1 VLTDDQYLELKL
13 GKIRPKK
20 IRVSYAA
27 VLEQKLPSKQHLDS
41 NHRAY
46 KAWEDRKGRSKRED
60 TRDSITSH
68 DTKLQE
74 KMEGFTAKVHQR
86 KMPNIPLSNR
96 VSILSN
102 IIM

>member
-13 GKIRPKK
+13 GKIRLKK

-27 VLEQKLPSKQHLDS
+27 VVGQKLPSKHLDS

-68 DTKLQE
+68 DTKLEE
-74 KMEGFTAKVHQR
+74 KMEFTAKVHQR
-86 KMPNIPLSNR
+86 KMQNIPLSNR

>member
-1 VLTDDQYLELKL
+1 MLTDNQYLELKL
-13 GKIRPKK
+13 GKIRPRR

-27 VLEQKLPSKQHLDS
+27 VVGQKLPSKQRLDS

-46 KAWEDRKGRSKRED
+46 KAWEDRKGRSRRED

-68 DTKLQE
+68 DTKLEE
-74 KMEGFTAKVHQR
+74 KTEEFTAKVGRR
-86 KMPNIPLSNR
+86 KIQNIPLCSR